1 MTTRDLLANWT
12 PGIVPLEKGG
22 KTEVGLI
29 RGPAT
34 SERRDL
40 QKEKL
45 RRDGADY
52 SSFLGSLQKGGEHAD
67 SGAITLEH
75 PAGVFN
81 PIGEP
86 VDLEK
91 GETHDGVKCFYLT
104 SRLWVNEDPLA
115 KATWEKVLTIQKA
128 SKRVRL
134 GYSVEGHATKR
145 NPEDRTDV
153 LEWCWT
159 NTVIT
164 GAPRNRDAFFDPILA
179 SLNATPM
186 GRELLAKAMAEVP
199 LPEIRDF
206 AAEIGAGGVIAD
218 GVDVASVLQLGRL
231 AEKLGLNAVDL
242 TVGSALKGSAAWAA
256 VLAKIM
262 HHVAVALKS

>member
-1 MTTRDLLANWT
+1 MNTRDTISNWT
-12 PGIVPLEKGG
+12 PGISPLIKGG
-22 KTEVGLI
+22 KIELGLI

-52 SSFLGSLQKGGEHAD
+52 APFMGSLQKGGDEAD
-67 SGAITLEH
+67 CGAITLEH

-91 GETHDGVKCFYLT
+91 GVTERGDKCYYLT
-104 SRLWVNEDPLA
+104 SRLWVAEDPLA
-115 KATWEKVLTIQKA
+115 KATWDKITTIQKA
-128 SKRVRL
+128 SNRVRL

-153 LEWCWT
+153 LEWVWV

-179 SLNATPM
+179 SLNATAQ

-199 LPEIRDF
+199 LPVVRDF
-206 AAEIGAGGVIAD
+206 AAELGGVGNVEVN
-218 GVDVASVLQLGRL
+218 GVDVAEALQLGRL
-231 AEKLGLNAVDL
+231 AERLGMNAVDL
-242 TVGSALKGSAAWAA
+242 AVGSALKGSAAWAA

-262 HHVAVALKS
+262 HRIAAAL